1 MSTAK
6 LTTKGQIT
14 LPLSVRKALGLDVGD
29 RVEFVEENG
38 RFIVVP
44 ASQDAKKL
52 KGLVKRPAKP
62 VTIEAMNAAIR
73 QRGSGQ

>member
-14 LPLSVRKALGLDVGD
+14 LPLPVRKALGLDVGD

-52 KGLVKRPAKP
+52 KGLIKRPAKP

-73 QRGSGQ
+73 KRGSGQ

>member
-14 LPLSVRKALGLDVGD
+14 LPLPVRKALGLEVGD

-52 KGLVKRPAKP
+52 KGLIKRPAKP

-73 QRGSGQ
+73 KRGSGQ